1 MVNKSL
7 PKCRTHAKFCLA
19 GRGRQQVLGEL
30 PRSKLGTKMVELTAS
45 VSWLAV
51 IVGAV
56 LAFLLGWLWYSPK
69 LFGTKWAEG
78 SKVELGNATDMPMVA
93 MATQALG
100 LIGLAWVVAITAAT
114 NSLLT
119 IILITISFV
128 LLQWSGNSFTQKNNY
143 AKMVDGGYWIAAVVV
158 MIAVQMVL

>member
-1 MVNKSL
+1 M
-7 PKCRTHAKFCLA
+7 
-19 GRGRQQVLGEL
+19 E
-30 PRSKLGTKMVELTAS
+30 EITANI
-45 VSWLAV
+45 SWLAV

-56 LAFLLGWLWYSPK
+56 LAFLAGWLWYSPK

-100 LIGLAWVVAITAAT
+100 LIGVAWVVAITAAT

-128 LLQWSGNSFTQKNNY
+128 LLQWSGNSFTQKNTY
-143 AKMVDGGYWIAAVVV
+143 AKIVDSGYWVIAVII

>member
-1 MVNKSL
+1 
-7 PKCRTHAKFCLA
+7 
-19 GRGRQQVLGEL
+19 
-30 PRSKLGTKMVELTAS
+30 MVELTAS

-56 LAFLLGWLWYSPK
+56 LAFLLGWLWYSLK

-78 SKVELGNATDMPMVA
+78 SKVELGKASSMPMGA

>member
-1 MVNKSL
+1 
-7 PKCRTHAKFCLA
+7 
-19 GRGRQQVLGEL
+19 
-30 PRSKLGTKMVELTAS
+30 MVELTAS

>member
-1 MVNKSL
+1 M
-7 PKCRTHAKFCLA
+7 
-19 GRGRQQVLGEL
+19 E
-30 PRSKLGTKMVELTAS
+30 EITAN
-45 VSWLAV
+45 VSWLAI

-56 LAFLLGWLWYSPK
+56 AAFLVGWLWYSPK

-78 SKVELGNATDMPMVA
+78 SKVELGDASEMPMGA

-119 IILITISFV
+119 IILITVAFV
-128 LLQWSGNSFTQKNNY
+128 LLQWSGNSFTQKSTY
-143 AKMVDGGYWIAAVVV
+143 AKLVDGGYWVIAVVI